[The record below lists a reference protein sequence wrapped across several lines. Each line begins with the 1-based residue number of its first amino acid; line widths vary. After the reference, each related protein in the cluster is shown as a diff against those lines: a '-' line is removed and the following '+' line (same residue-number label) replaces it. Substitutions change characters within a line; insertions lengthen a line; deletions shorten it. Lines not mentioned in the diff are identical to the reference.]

1 MLRHDGAVTVS
12 SSFALFEQF
21 PIAIWVGIVTCPT
34 LPIVVGSKNMTQ
46 LVKKCVA
53 TPEIELHE
61 DIDST
66 VGCSLLHTWH
76 MNVSP

>member
-1 MLRHDGAVTVS
+1 MLRHDSAVTVF

-34 LPIVVGSKNMTQ
+34 LLIVVGSKNMAQ
-46 LVKKCVA
+46 LVKKCIA

-61 DIDST
+61 DIVEWD
-66 VGCSLLHTWH
+66 V
-76 MNVSP
+76 VSSKVAP